1 LKKESHTL
9 KPIDRIPSSELLSDT
24 PMLAASTKLSN
35 ATKRLRAQGLILL
48 PVLMLTVCAD
58 SGYAAKV
65 AAMLAGAEMPRA
77 QKHESRHEIDHL
89 EEAWRDAILKQ
100 NTTAMEGLLAEDYMA
115 ITGYGTLQTKEQT
128 LANLRTGRMHFTTLD
143 VSDRKVRFYGTTA
156 LVTSLAEVQG
166 TTDEGDISGNYR
178 YTHVY
183 VRDAK
188 GAWKIV
194 SFEASKVR
202 EAGK

>member
-1 LKKESHTL
+1 ML

-24 PMLAASTKLSN
+24 PMPGAANNSPI
-35 ATKRLRAQGLILL
+35 ATKSLRAQGLILV
-48 PVLMLTVCAD
+48 PVLMLAVCVHP
-58 SGYAAKV
+58 GYAVTFAKTLV
-65 AAMLAGAEMPRA
+65 GAEMPRA
-77 QKHESRHEIDHL
+77 QRHESRHEIDHL

-100 NTTAMEGLLAEDYMA
+100 NTAAMEGLLAEDYMA

-128 LANLRTGRMHFTTLD
+128 MANLRTGRMHFTTLD
-143 VSDRKVRFYGTTA
+143 ISDRKVRFYGTTA
-156 LVTSLAEVQG
+156 LVTSLADVHG